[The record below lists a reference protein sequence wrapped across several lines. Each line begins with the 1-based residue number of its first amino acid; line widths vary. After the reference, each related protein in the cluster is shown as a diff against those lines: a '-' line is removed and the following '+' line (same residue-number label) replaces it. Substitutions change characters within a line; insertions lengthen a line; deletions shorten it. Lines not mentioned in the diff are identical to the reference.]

1 MEDRRKNTINRT
13 EDDSA
18 YYSSGGTKAN
28 SNEPPPSAVPSL
40 VRATVSAV
48 DSAMPAAVLVR
59 VAADQMTSVN
69 DLASKFATLLPPRQN
84 NLEFGKS
91 SKISFTRNNDTD
103 LGFDVEVPGGMVYKE
118 SSFTEVLLVHF
129 AFTKVAVQAHW
140 EALLRTHAIETQCY
154 VIAAAQAGKHNDK
167 RESYDRLATGIAVAD
182 IDISVLDSVRTKMPL
197 GKVIV
202 LCPHK

>member
-1 MEDRRKNTINRT
+1 
-13 EDDSA
+13 
-18 YYSSGGTKAN
+18 
-28 SNEPPPSAVPSL
+28 
-40 VRATVSAV
+40 
-48 DSAMPAAVLVR
+48 MPAAVLVR

-69 DLASKFATLLPPRQN
+69 DLASKFATLLPPRQTSSLIMDY

-167 RESYDRLATGIAVAD
+167 RESYGDTLIIAPC
-182 IDISVLDSVRTKMPL
+182 VLS
-197 GKVIV
+197 
-202 LCPHK
+202 